1 VKAVRL
7 AVFAAVVI
15 GLLIAGFLATFVYTR
30 YINPPLRPGL
40 TEEDIPVLKD
50 RAFFACQDEAW
61 DVYGFSV
68 RFDVD
73 ETRYDR
79 SSHVVEMDVRVG
91 GRPMECTAY
100 FEWDA
105 PLAIRSVFITR
116 RE

>member
-1 VKAVRL
+1 VPNRVGCIVL
-7 AVFAAVVI
+7 GITGLVIAVVALGI
-15 GLLIAGFLATFVYTR
+15 GWVFLQ
-30 YINPPLRPGL
+30 PPLRLGL

-50 RAFFACQDEAW
+50 RAFLACQDEAW